1 MLGVSTIGVA
11 VGDMLGCTTTESREI
26 RGAVG
31 LGVGDGGT
39 NRKNAT
45 APGWTVGKDD
55 GRPEGKSVG

>member
-11 VGDMLGCTTTESREI
+11 VGEMFGCPTTESREI

-39 NRKNAT
+39 NRKNIT
-45 APGWTVGKDD
+45 APGWTVGTDD